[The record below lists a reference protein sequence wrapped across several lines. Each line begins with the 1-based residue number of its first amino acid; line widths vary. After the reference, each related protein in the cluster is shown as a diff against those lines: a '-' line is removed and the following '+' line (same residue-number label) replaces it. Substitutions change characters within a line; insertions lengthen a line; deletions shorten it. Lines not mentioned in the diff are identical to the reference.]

1 MNERIVKFKPRNQ
14 DKIFI
19 LNNILWN
26 SFNIQWAENDTY
38 QLSFTVYDDGS
49 DLFKII
55 TVESSIFFDGQEY
68 IIKTL
73 AVDYA
78 AGVSIIQITAIHVSN
93 ELANFWKYEVNGG
106 EKTYTVNDVISI
118 LS

>member
-1 MNERIVKFKPRNQ
+1 MNERIVKLKPRNQ

-55 TVESSIFFDGQEY
+55 VVESSIFLTVKN
-68 IIKTL
+68 ILLKTL

-78 AGVSIIQITAIHVSN
+78 Q
-93 ELANFWKYEVNGG
+93 EYQLYK
-106 EKTYTVNDVISI
+106 
-118 LS
+118 

>member
-1 MNERIVKFKPRNQ
+1 MNERIVKLKPRNQ

-55 TVESSIFFDGQEY
+55 TVESSIF
-68 IIKTL
+68 L
-73 AVDYA
+73 
-78 AGVSIIQITAIHVSN
+78 
-93 ELANFWKYEVNGG
+93 
-106 EKTYTVNDVISI
+106 TVKNI
-118 LS
+118 LLKHLQ